1 MQIKLKDL
9 QPELEKK
16 VNQTEELIKRIEV
29 EKVDAKQT
37 EKVVSKEEE

>member
-16 VNQTEELIKRIEV
+16 VLETEDLIKTIDIEKAEAKETERIV
-29 EKVDAKQT
+29 T
-37 EKVVSKEEE
+37 KE

>member
-16 VNQTEELIKRIEV
+16 VLETEDLIKTIDIE
-29 EKVDAKQT
+29 KA
-37 EKVVSKEEE
+37 

>member
-16 VNQTEELIKRIEV
+16 VLETEELIKTIDIEKAEAKETERIV
-29 EKVDAKQT
+29 T
-37 EKVVSKEEE
+37 KE